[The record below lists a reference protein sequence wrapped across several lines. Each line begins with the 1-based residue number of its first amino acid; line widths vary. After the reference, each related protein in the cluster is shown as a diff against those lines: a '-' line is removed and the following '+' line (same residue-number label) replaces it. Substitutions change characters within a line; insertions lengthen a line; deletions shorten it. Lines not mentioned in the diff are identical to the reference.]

1 VPTKTPTRQAA
12 TGQDL
17 VVSLLTVGRRLRA
30 RLPKGR
36 IDPAMIFVL
45 HQVQV
50 GEPLRVSGLAE
61 ALGLDTSTA
70 SRHVRQLEAGGYLV
84 RTGDPDDRRAL
95 RVRLT
100 RRGRAALD
108 QAMRAR
114 ADVVDRATADWP
126 DEDRAA
132 LTTLVTRLAESL
144 DRLAANPE
152 TR

>member
-1 VPTKTPTRQAA
+1 VPAKTVTRTAA

-17 VVSLLTVGRRLRA
+17 VVALLTVGRWLRA

-45 HQVQV
+45 HQVQA
-50 GEPLRVSGLAE
+50 GESLRVSALAE
-61 ALGLDTSTA
+61 ALGLDISTA
-70 SRHVRQLEAGGYLV
+70 SRHVRQLETGGYV
-84 RTGDPDDRRAL
+84 ARTGDPDDRRAL

-126 DEDRAA
+126 DEDRAT
-132 LTTLVTRLAESL
+132 LTILMTRLAGSL
-144 DRLAANPE
+144 ERLAADPE

>member
-1 VPTKTPTRQAA
+1 V

-17 VVSLLTVGRRLRA
+17 VVALLTVGRWLRA

-36 IDPAMIFVL
+36 VDPAMIFVL
-45 HQVQV
+45 HQVQA
-50 GEPLRVSGLAE
+50 GASLRVSALAE
-61 ALGLDTSTA
+61 ALGLDISTA
-70 SRHVRQLEAGGYLV
+70 SRHVRQLEAGGYVV

-126 DEDRAA
+126 DQDRA
-132 LTTLVTRLAESL
+132 TLSILMTRLADSL
-144 DRLAANPE
+144 ERLAADPE

>member
-1 VPTKTPTRQAA
+1 MTRTAA

-17 VVSLLTVGRRLRA
+17 VVALLTVGRWLRA

-45 HQVQV
+45 HQVQA
-50 GEPLRVSGLAE
+50 GESLRVSALAE
-61 ALGLDTSTA
+61 ALGLDISTA
-70 SRHVRQLEAGGYLV
+70 SRHVRQLETGGYV
-84 RTGDPDDRRAL
+84 ARTGDPDDRRAL

-126 DEDRAA
+126 DEDRAT
-132 LTTLVTRLAESL
+132 LTILMTRLADSL
-144 DRLAANPE
+144 ERLAADPE